1 MQNYPSI
8 CNIIV
13 ELINTNS
20 RNEKTNIL
28 LKYKDYDLLKR
39 VFYLAYD
46 PSTVFYIRKIP
57 SYSIIDVSLTLEEG
71 LDKLSALSER
81 EVTGNNAIIHLKYIL
96 SHLSHEDAVTI
107 THIIEKN
114 LNCGISTTTINKVWP
129 KLISTYPVMLA
140 EPYNQ
145 KYVDKINFPTYVQLK
160 CDGCFINITSKNNI
174 VEFRTRLGN
183 IIDVT
188 DTLLYIA
195 AEKLL
200 KCFDYPVVLT
210 GELVMVTETGA
221 LMPRKKSNGIV
232 NKILKGTGNKSVVKD
247 FRIVLWDII
256 PQKDFHNNICTIP
269 YNIRFTEL
277 EKNIF
282 SFKDNIEAIQHYIDL
297 VPYYMVKDI
306 EEVNTIFNH
315 YIATGYEGVM
325 LKKFD
330 MPWENKR
337 SQNIIK
343 FKAVNDI
350 DARVIDWISGTGKY
364 TGLLGALV
372 CESGDITFN
381 VGTGFSDAQ
390 RKLFTKEYIIGKI
403 IACKYNEIITDK
415 RTNNKSLFL
424 PVFDEVRFDK
434 DEV

>member
-1 MQNYPSI
+1 MQNYPSVYS
-8 CNIIV
+8 IIT
-13 ELINTNS
+13 ELTNTNS
-20 RNEKTNIL
+20 RNEKINIL
-28 LKYKDYDLLKR
+28 LKYKDYNLLQR
-39 VFYLAYD
+39 VLYLTYD
-46 PSTVFYIRKIP
+46 TNNVYYIKKIP
-57 SYSIIDVSLTLEEG
+57 AYTNKSNSISLQEG
-71 LDKLSALSER
+71 LDLLMPLLYR
-81 EVTGNNAIIHLKYIL
+81 GVTGHKAIEHLRHIL
-96 SHLSHEDAVTI
+96 SNTNYEDSMVI
-107 THIIEKN
+107 SLIIEGN
-114 LNCGISTTTINKVWP
+114 LNCGISTATINKVWP
-129 KLISTYPVMLA
+129 KLISIYPVMKA
-140 EPYNQ
+140 EPFNQ
-145 KYVDKINFPTYVQLK
+145 KYVDKIPYPTYCQQK
-160 CDGCFINITSKNNI
+160 CDGCKINISSRNKI
-174 VEFRTRLGN
+174 IELKTRLGN
-183 IIDVT
+183 VIDVT
-188 DTLLYIA
+188 ETLLYEA

-200 KCFDYPVVLT
+200 KYFDYPVVLD

-232 NKILKGTGNKSVVKD
+232 NRFLKGTIGKSYAKD

-256 PQKDFHNNICTIP
+256 PQKDFYNDICTIP
-269 YNIRFTEL
+269 YNVRFTEL

-282 SFKDNIEAIQHYIDL
+282 SFKDNNEAIKHYIDL
-297 VPYYMVKDI
+297 VPYEMVNNID
-306 EEVNTIFNH
+306 EVNEMFN
-315 YIATGYEGVM
+315 YYLANGYEGVM

-350 DARVIDWISGTGKY
+350 DAEVVDWIAGTGKY

-372 CESGDITFN
+372 CKSGDITFN

-390 RKLFTKEYIIGKI
+390 RKLFTKDYILGKI

-415 RTNNKSLFL
+415 RTNAKSLFL

>member
-1 MQNYPSI
+1 MQNYPSVY
-8 CNIIV
+8 NIIV
-13 ELINTNS
+13 ELMNTNS

-28 LKYKDYDLLKR
+28 LKYKDYNLLQR
-39 VFYLAYD
+39 VLYLTYD
-46 PSTVFYIRKIP
+46 NDNIYYIKKIP
-57 SYSIIDVSLTLEEG
+57 EYTNESNSISLQEG
-71 LDKLSALSER
+71 LDKLMPLIYR
-81 EVTGNNAIIHLKYIL
+81 DVTGHKAIEHLRYIL
-96 SHLSHEDAVTI
+96 SNTNYEDSVVI
-107 THIIEKN
+107 SHIIEKN
-114 LNCGISTTTINKVWP
+114 LNCGISTSTINKVWP
-129 KLISTYPVMLA
+129 KLISSYPVMLA

-145 KYVDKINFPTYVQLK
+145 KYVDKIKFPTYCQQKMDGLK
-160 CDGCFINITSKNNI
+160 INLFRKNKI
-174 VEFRTRLGN
+174 VEMRTRLGN
-183 IIDVT
+183 AIDIT
-188 DTLLYIA
+188 DTLLYNA

-200 KCFDYPVVLT
+200 NLFDYPVVLD
-210 GELVMVTETGA
+210 GELVMVTQTGA
-221 LMPRKKSNGIV
+221 IMPRKKSNGIV
-232 NKILKGTGNKSVVKD
+232 NKFMKGTIDKSYAKD

-256 PQKDFHNNICTIP
+256 PQKDFHNNICNIP

-282 SFKDNIEAIQHYIDL
+282 TFKDNNEAVKQYIDL

-306 EEVNTIFNH
+306 EEVNTLFNH
-315 YIATGYEGVM
+315 YIAAGYEGVM

-350 DARVIDWISGTGKY
+350 DAKVVDWIAGTGKY

-372 CESGDITFN
+372 CQAGDITFN

-390 RKLFTKEYIIGKI
+390 RKLFTKDYILGKI

-415 RTNNKSLFL
+415 RTNAKSLFL